1 MSENTASAN
10 LKDLPAGTAAQSS
23 PTRDFTSGNRPA
35 KLAIVGAGAVG
46 STLKSPC
53 TISTPN
59 ESRPKPWTSLMEP
72 SSPPA
77 QKS

>member
-35 KLAIVGAGAVG
+35 KLAIVGA
-46 STLKSPC
+46 
-53 TISTPN
+53 
-59 ESRPKPWTSLMEP
+59 
-72 SSPPA
+72 
-77 QKS
+77 